1 MSPSAWNST
10 SPAKARPEQE
20 ALANL
25 KEAIEL
31 HFEPPRSDA
40 AAGDPYDRG
49 RSWGGLAPTVPRGQA
64 PPRGKPAL
72 SRPARKAATSSS
84 YDALERSSIL
94 RLCQGNPRLL
104 LVPYAAFSARPTSVP
119 KSGTNSANR
128 FAASAIP
135 KVATTGVLPA
145 LRIAGV
151 LGSPPDPS
159 RRSDQLRRRSA
170 RRSPMRSNSSMV
182 SPKSLSTLSC
192 GMPWPPLS

>member
-10 SPAKARPEQE
+10 SPAKARPSKKRLPTSRRRLSCTSSHHE
-20 ALANL
+20 
-25 KEAIEL
+25 
-31 HFEPPRSDA
+31 RRG
-40 AAGDPYDRG
+40 AGDPYDRG
-49 RSWGGLAPTVPRGQA
+49 RSWGGLAPNRSARSSAASRQ
-64 PPRGKPAL
+64 PAL

-170 RRSPMRSNSSMV
+170 RRSPMRSNSSM
-182 SPKSLSTLSC
+182 
-192 GMPWPPLS
+192 